1 MTELGKAVTH
11 ATRWAVGRLG
21 DVCTGR
27 KRAKAKEKR
36 L

>member
-1 MTELGKAVTH
+1 MRELGKAVTH
-11 ATRWAVGRLG
+11 AMGWAVGRLG

-27 KRAKAKEKR
+27 KGAKEKEKR